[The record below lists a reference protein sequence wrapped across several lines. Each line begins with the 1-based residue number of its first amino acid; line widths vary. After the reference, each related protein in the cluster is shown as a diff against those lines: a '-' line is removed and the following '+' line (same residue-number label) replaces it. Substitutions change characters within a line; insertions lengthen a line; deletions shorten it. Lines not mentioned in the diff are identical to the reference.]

1 VRQPLTVAAGVGRFG
16 LRNGTLRNAT
26 VGGTGTLSV
35 FFTTLPDGTLDAVVL
50 DVSVIVDGSADLV
63 LSGNSTIN
71 GSLTISPN
79 ALVTVSGGLTLNE
92 SITLTDTSTSGGVAR
107 LEFSGTQTLSGAG
120 EIVFGP
126 STAFNA
132 NFVRPVG
139 LGTLTVNSG
148 ITVRGR
154 GGTLG
159 GIDGATLLQGTVL
172 VDVAGGLID
181 VVGDAFENHGSMGAE
196 NGGQLRVTNLAPNNG
211 TLRAGAGGLL
221 TVNGDFTQAAS
232 GTVVVELGGLATS
245 QFGQL
250 DVAGTLDVDLVNGF
264 VPVLDDR
271 FRFMTFAS
279 RVGLFDTVL
288 DPVVGP
294 GAGPHAG

>member
-1 VRQPLTVAAGVGRFG
+1 M
-16 LRNGTLRNAT
+16 
-26 VGGTGTLSV
+26 
-35 FFTTLPDGTLDAVVL
+35 
-50 DVSVIVDGSADLV
+50 
-63 LSGNSTIN
+63 
-71 GSLTISPN
+71 
-79 ALVTVSGGLTLNE
+79 
-92 SITLTDTSTSGGVAR
+92 
-107 LEFSGTQTLSGAG
+107 
-120 EIVFGP
+120 FGP

-154 GGTLG
+154 GGPLG

-232 GTVVVELGGLATS
+232 GTVVVEFGGLATS